1 MSKKWDLVEMKI
13 ISRFKCWLICLPLL
27 FCVNHSYIDSMQS
40 ESAEELGLVVCVF
53 FDYLAKGHVRI
64 CHHLASIVRRKLS
77 HLNLLLWNQGVKIK
91 QNLTGVVPFQNYIS
105 QSCPPFKM
113 AVVAKNRNFFNCP
126 LLLYYKSK
134 WAQILTAATWLR
146 VV

>member
-64 CHHLASIVRRKLS
+64 CPSYVVNFHIEIFSSETKESKLNKIWLGWFPFKIISHSPALHSRWLLLLKIEISSIV
-77 HLNLLLWNQGVKIK
+77 HCCFIINQNELK
-91 QNLTGVVPFQNYIS
+91 F
-105 QSCPPFKM
+105 
-113 AVVAKNRNFFNCP
+113 
-126 LLLYYKSK
+126 
-134 WAQILTAATWLR
+134 
-146 VV
+146 

>member
-40 ESAEELGLVVCVF
+40 ESAEELCLVVCVF

-64 CHHLASIVRRKLS
+64 CLHLASIVRRKLS
-77 HLNLLLWNQGVKIK
+77 HLNLLLWNQGVKVK
-91 QNLTGVVPFQNYIS
+91 QNFTGMVLGWF
-105 QSCPPFKM
+105 PFKIISHSP
-113 AVVAKNRNFFNCP
+113 ALHSRW
-126 LLLYYKSK
+126 LLLLKIEISSIVHCCIIINQNELK
-134 WAQILTAATWLR
+134 F
-146 VV
+146 